1 MMSWENLTTI
11 QIPNT
16 TEWQYSSPIP
26 QIQFVRV
33 THQLSHP
40 EYLKWYGL
48 IAQSLDGSPPF
59 LMDVR
64 KLWATHEG
72 SIFNFLPFTEPDFFG
87 GIRRIAV
94 RGSTRQPY
102 NLTWAVELQFWNVI
116 ELPVTQTDI
125 DQINDVLDLIQY
137 DLDLTFPTGEFDLTS
152 PLAIPLL

>member
-1 MMSWENLTTI
+1 MSWTALTTI

-16 TEWQYSSPIP
+16 TDWNYSPPIP

-33 THQLSHP
+33 IHQLSHP

-59 LMDVR
+59 LTDVR
-64 KLWATHEG
+64 KLWPTYEG
-72 SIFNFLPFTEPDFFG
+72 AIFTFLPLTEPNFFG
-87 GIRRIAV
+87 GTRRIAV
-94 RGSTRQPY
+94 RGSKYQPY

-116 ELPVTQTDI
+116 QLPVTQTDL

-152 PLAIPLL
+152 PLTIPLL